1 VRDRDEGAV
10 VVSFGPGVSVRV
22 DAATGPVVSLP
33 VGSMSLGMQ
42 PAGVVAALLAVE
54 RGGVLR
60 VVEDALIDDHGV
72 EALSRWYAIVSHCE
86 EIGALRYEVFDEG
99 RSILR
104 FTPAATGRV
113 SSGDP
118 PAGAVR
124 LSRFA
129 HLRRDGDALI
139 LDSPL
144 ARGRIEV
151 LDPHVAAA
159 IAATHVP
166 VTVREMDSVMNARGR
181 DWIGAVLSL
190 LIAAGVVL
198 HVDEAGATTEDRS
211 PGARGWEF
219 ADLALHARSRTSRN
233 DLLVGGTYRLAK
245 TAVPLAP
252 LPPIKGRMSDD
263 RIVLERPDLA
273 ALARTDEPFTRVI
286 ENRRSVRRHGER
298 PLTATQLGH
307 FLFRVARAHPPNV
320 TPGAAS
326 LAGHAVR
333 FRPYPGGGACHP
345 LEIYP
350 VVGRCEGLETGL
362 YHYDPEAHELEALAD
377 PLDGAQELLGQVS
390 VPMDDGSQPQVILVL
405 TARFRRLNWKYEGN
419 AYALLLQEVGVLY
432 QSMYLVATAMRLAPC
447 AVGGGDAARFAQ
459 IIGTDP
465 LDEASVGAFTLGSF
479 PIGVRPS

>member
-1 VRDRDEGAV
+1 M
-10 VVSFGPGVSVRV
+10 VVSLGPGASVSV

-33 VGSMSLGMQ
+33 MGSLPLGIQ
-42 PAGVVAALLAVE
+42 PTGVVAAFLALE

-60 VVEDALIDDHGV
+60 TLEDALIDDHGI
-72 EALSRWYAIVSHCE
+72 EALSRWYGLVSQCE
-86 EIGALRYEVFDEG
+86 EIGALRYEVFHEG
-99 RSILR
+99 RAILR

-113 SSGDP
+113 SCADP
-118 PAGAVR
+118 PTGAVR

-151 LDPHVAAA
+151 LHPHVAAA

-166 VTVREMDSVMNARGR
+166 AIASELPSVIETRCR
-181 DWIGAVLSL
+181 DWIGAVVSL

-198 HVDEAGATTEDRS
+198 PVDDDGSTTEDRS

-219 ADLALHARSRTSRN
+219 ADLTFHARSRTSRN
-233 DLLVGGTYRLAK
+233 DLLVGGTYRFADA
-245 TAVPLAP
+245 AVPLDP
-252 LPPIKGRMSDD
+252 LPPIKGRMSED
-263 RIVLERPDLA
+263 RIALERPDLA
-273 ALARTDEPFTRVI
+273 ALARDEEPFTRVL
-286 ENRRSVRRHGER
+286 EHRRSVRRHGER

-307 FLFRVARAHPPNV
+307 FLFRVARAHPPNGAPEAV
-320 TPGAAS
+320 NLPGQ
-326 LAGHAVR
+326 AVR

-350 VVGRCEGLETGL
+350 VVGRCDGLKAGL
-362 YHYDPEAHELEALAD
+362 YHYEPGAHELEVLGD
-377 PLDGAQELLGQVS
+377 PLDGARELLGQVS
-390 VPMDDGSQPQVILVL
+390 VPMDDGTEPQVILVL

-432 QSMYLVATAMRLAPC
+432 QSMYLVATAMQLAPC

-465 LDEASVGAFTLGSF
+465 LDEASVGAFTLGSL
-479 PIGVRPS
+479 PLGVRPS